1 MAREELTLTGET
13 TAVLYQT
20 SAIKKTIGRCLLGF
34 MLQMAHLG
42 TADVN
47 KFILGPRNEG

>member
-20 SAIKKTIGRCLLGF
+20 SAIKKPYTVVYWGLRYVWRIWARL
-34 MLQMAHLG
+34 
-42 TADVN
+42 V
-47 KFILGPRNEG
+47 